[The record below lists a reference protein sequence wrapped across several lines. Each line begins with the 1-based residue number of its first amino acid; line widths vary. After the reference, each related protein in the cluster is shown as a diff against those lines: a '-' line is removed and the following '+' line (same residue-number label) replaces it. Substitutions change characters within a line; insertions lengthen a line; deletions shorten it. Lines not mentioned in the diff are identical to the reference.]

1 MPGALRVSLW
11 NIIEPWIWEQHYGDE
26 YVRRARWVY
35 NFPAIQWPTDEVP
48 LVNTSVATQR
58 LKQWL
63 TTTAIWHQVY
73 DFVEALPEMIAYGM
87 RSRLDDLNELKA
99 RSINMYDHVVRLIDN
114 YSADLNA
121 MLERE
126 GAPYQYR
133 KLLLVPITSP
143 AELEEL
149 ARAMTDTP
157 FQGARMHITDAAAKL
172 AQRPDPDFRN
182 SIKEAVCAVES
193 LLQEATG
200 LKGERLPKLLDA
212 FEAKYGVDLH
222 GAFKSALGSL
232 YGWTSDDGG
241 IRHGIFGNETV
252 SRAEAQF
259 MLVACS
265 ALCNFLVA
273 NPYARPTASSTVTA
287 S

>member
-1 MPGALRVSLW
+1 MDEMPGALRVSLW

-126 GAPYQYR
+126 GARGRNALDVGQQKAR
-133 KLLLVPITSP
+133 KRQADQSTPRFDVQVAQMDMLGRQGRQSRRQ
-143 AELEEL
+143 L
-149 ARAMTDTP
+149 AD
-157 FQGARMHITDAAAKL
+157 H
-172 AQRPDPDFRN
+172 
-182 SIKEAVCAVES
+182 
-193 LLQEATG
+193 
-200 LKGERLPKLLDA
+200 LDA
-212 FEAKYGVDLH
+212 IL
-222 GAFKSALGSL
+222 
-232 YGWTSDDGG
+232 
-241 IRHGIFGNETV
+241 
-252 SRAEAQF
+252 
-259 MLVACS
+259 
-265 ALCNFLVA
+265 
-273 NPYARPTASSTVTA
+273 
-287 S
+287 